1 MRACV
6 VVAILFASGC
16 AITPARVE
24 EQPPGGYY
32 PLGIRKEEMPWQNW
46 MNREIHHWLAVYH
59 NKLGHLGYIGC
70 FSKNYHDKQKRL
82 DWFVVLNKDF
92 VPIGCITPYGR
103 TYRFVSNPNYEKAE
117 YIGTYTTNEALE
129 HLFGVA
135 KVTDSDM
142 WYFHAVRPQ
151 ANLPL
156 HSPINYTGLTY
167 MPERKRAKKK

>member
-1 MRACV
+1 
-6 VVAILFASGC
+6 VAVAVLFAFGC
-16 AITPARVE
+16 TITPVRVE

-32 PLGIRKEEMPWQNW
+32 PLGMRKEEMPWQNW

-70 FSKNYHDKQKRL
+70 FSRNYHDKQKRL

-103 TYRFVSNPNYEKAE
+103 TYRFVSNLNYERAE

-135 KVTDSDM
+135 KVTDCDT
-142 WYFHAVRPQ
+142 WYFYAVRPQ
-151 ANLPL
+151 AKLPL
-156 HSPINYTGLTY
+156 HSPIVYTGLTY